1 MFMDVRRSGQP
12 TVSDLIR
19 IRDSAYA
26 TDTFIAAVA
35 GLDLFTGLAAEP
47 CDAEA
52 LCARHALARR
62 PALVMLDMLEAW
74 GLLCRRDGV
83 YEPTEVAARYLNA
96 ASPDHIIHYIAS
108 IAGRPSV
115 RELVEVLRTDKP
127 AGWESRPDQPLQD
140 WNRLMQTSAFATGY
154 TEAMDRRGDIFG
166 PPLVSA
172 IATLVDMS
180 GHHRMLDVAGGSGVY
195 TAHLV
200 DSFPGLHATVLER
213 PPVDALARA
222 GLERR
227 GVSDRVD
234 VTAGDMFAAPFP
246 TGYDLHLYSHVLHN
260 WPQEKVLPL
269 LAKSFGAL
277 EPGGRIAIYSAHVSD
292 FPDGPAPVP
301 TAEYSVLL
309 AFLYEG
315 RCYGIA
321 ETRRML
327 EQVGFRDT
335 DWAPAE
341 HNRSL
346 IVARKPRA

>member
-12 TVSDLIR
+12 TISDLIR

-35 GLDLFTGLAAEP
+35 VLDLFTGLAASP
-47 CDAEA
+47 CDFDA
-52 LCARHALARR
+52 LCARHSVKPR
-62 PALVMLDMLEAW
+62 PTAVMLDMLEAW
-74 GLLCRRDGV
+74 CLLRRRDGA

-96 ASPDHIIHYIAS
+96 ASPEHIIHYIAS
-108 IAGRPSV
+108 IASRPTV

-127 AGWESRPDQPLQD
+127 AGWKPEAEQSIQD
-140 WNRLMQTSAFATGY
+140 WDRLMQTADFATGY
-154 TEAMDRRGDIFG
+154 IEAMDRRGDIFG

-172 IATLVDMS
+172 VSTLIDM
-180 GHHRMLDVAGGSGVY
+180 GAHRRMLDVAGGSGVY

-200 DSFPGLHATVLER
+200 DSFPGLRATVLDR
-213 PPVDALARA
+213 PPVDGLARQ
-222 GLERR
+222 GLARR

-234 VTAGDMFAAPFP
+234 VVARDMFAEPLP
-246 TGYDLHLYSHVLHN
+246 PGYDLHLYSHVLHN
-260 WPQEKVLPL
+260 WPPGKVLPL
-269 LAKSFGAL
+269 LAKSFDAL
-277 EPGGRIAIYSAHVSD
+277 EPGGRIAIYSSHVSD

-301 TAEYSVLL
+301 AAEYSVLL

-327 EQVGFRDT
+327 ESVGFRDT
-335 DWAPAE
+335 DWTPAE

-346 IVARKPRA
+346 IVARKPAA